1 MRCKEGESK
10 GNGRYSCSSRVRY
23 FSAGMTALVSYS
35 FLLFFI
41 RVGGGEGTPRL
52 FRIISPLMLLD
63 QFGANPH
70 SLLGVGS

>member
-1 MRCKEGESK
+1 MADTHDLTGS
-10 GNGRYSCSSRVRY
+10 GALVLIV
-23 FSAGMTALVSYS
+23 TALVSYS